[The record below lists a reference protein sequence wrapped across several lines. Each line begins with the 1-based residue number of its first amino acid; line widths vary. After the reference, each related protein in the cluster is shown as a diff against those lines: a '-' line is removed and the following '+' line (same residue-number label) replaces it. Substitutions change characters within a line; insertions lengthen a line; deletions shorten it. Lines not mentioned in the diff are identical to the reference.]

1 MDIDAMGKAIGAVAK
16 YVTDYAALLAMV
28 GTVTMAFIELA
39 KGVFDIRMHFN
50 RWRVAK
56 WLDDDGAVGELELL
70 ATGTTAPS
78 SRWRPLAGF
87 ATGELHRADVLY
99 DQPIEKLLG
108 QVQAAAN
115 MALDFPWRYEK
126 LYRFLAVP
134 AGRKDEANDA
144 GAWLAYAKAIATGAK
159 PPPPDED
166 ARNATQ
172 ARARIGNLVA
182 RKLDAFQNEQA
193 YLWADYN
200 QRVAVVCGTF
210 VLAGLL
216 CATPKPPSVLEIVV
230 VSVFGGLVATFAKDV
245 VSALSSISV
254 RAK

>member
-1 MDIDAMGKAIGAVAK
+1 MDIDAMGKAIAGLAA
-16 YVTDYAALLAMV
+16 YVTGYALVLAAV

-39 KGVFDIRMHFN
+39 KSVLDIRMHFN

-56 WLDDDGAVGELELL
+56 WLGSADTVGDLELL
-70 ATGTTAPS
+70 ATGESAPS
-78 SRWRPLAGF
+78 SRRRPLAGF

-99 DQPIEKLLG
+99 DQPVEKLLG

-126 LYRFLAVP
+126 LYRFLAMP
-134 AGRKDEANDA
+134 AGRKDEADDA
-144 GAWLAYAKAIATGAK
+144 GAWLAYAKAVATGTK
-159 PPPPDED
+159 PPPSDD
-166 ARNATQ
+166 AARNATQ

-210 VLAGLL
+210 ILAGLL
-216 CATPKPPSVLEIVV
+216 CATPKPPSVLEILV
-230 VSVFGGLVATFAKDV
+230 VSIFGGLVAPFAKDV

>member
-1 MDIDAMGKAIGAVAK
+1 MDIDAIGKAIAGLAA
-16 YVTDYAALLAMV
+16 YVTGYALVLAAV

-39 KGVFDIRMHFN
+39 KSVFDIRMHFN

-56 WLDDDGAVGELELL
+56 WLGDADAVGDLELL
-70 ATGTTAPS
+70 ATGESAPAA
-78 SRWRPLAGF
+78 RRRPLAGF

-115 MALDFPWRYEK
+115 MALDFPWRYER

-134 AGRKDEANDA
+134 AGRRDEADDA
-144 GAWLAYAKAIATGAK
+144 GAWLAYAKAVATGGK
-159 PPPPDED
+159 PSDDD

-172 ARARIGNLVA
+172 ARSRIGNLVA

-200 QRVAVVCGTF
+200 QRVAVVSGTIL
-210 VLAGLL
+210 LAGLL
-216 CATPKPPSVLEIVV
+216 FATKTSLPPLAVLA
-230 VSVFGGLVATFAKDV
+230 VSVFGGLVAPFAKDV